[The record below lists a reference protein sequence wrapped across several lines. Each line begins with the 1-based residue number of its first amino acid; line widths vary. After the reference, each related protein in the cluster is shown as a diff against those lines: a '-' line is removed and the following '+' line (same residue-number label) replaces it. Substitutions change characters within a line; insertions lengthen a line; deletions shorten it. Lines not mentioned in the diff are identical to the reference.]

1 MDDNF
6 ARYRERR
13 EDAARD
19 FELAVSKHAYD
30 LDAEAALAA
39 IRSALTEYRRVRFAV
54 FDEIVRSDAVEMEAA
69 E

>member
-6 ARYRERR
+6 ARYRERL

-39 IRSALTEYRRVRFAV
+39 IRSALTEYRRVRLAV
-54 FDEIVRSDAVEMEAA
+54 CDEIGRSDAVEMEAA